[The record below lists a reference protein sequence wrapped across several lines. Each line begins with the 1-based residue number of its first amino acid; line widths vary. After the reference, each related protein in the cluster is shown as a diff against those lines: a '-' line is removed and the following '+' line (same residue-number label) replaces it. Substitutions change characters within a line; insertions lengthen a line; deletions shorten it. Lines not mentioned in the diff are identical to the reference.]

1 MTPRLIGL
9 GYRKHSGKDTI
20 ADHLMV
26 AHGFNYK
33 LSWADKLKEGVN
45 AWHGWDER
53 HSHGHLKEV
62 VDPYWGYSPREAYQK
77 IGTDL
82 MRNQWMETFWVKA
95 GMRQVLTWLDEGK
108 SVLIPDTRFP
118 NECQAILDHGGEV
131 WQVHRP
137 SLPSDDLHASET
149 ALDGF
154 TGWTRTIE
162 NDGTLAELLVK
173 VDSIIVPG

>member
-9 GYRKHSGKDTI
+9 GYRKRSGKDTI
-20 ADHLMV
+20 ADHLIDQ
-26 AHGFNYK
+26 HGFNHK

-82 MRNQWMETFWVKA
+82 IRNQWMQDFWVKA
-95 GMRQVLTWLDEGK
+95 AMRKVEKHRSAGRSVVLAD
-108 SVLIPDTRFP
+108 VRFP
-118 NECQAILDHGGEV
+118 NEADAILAQGGAV
-131 WQVHRP
+131 WRIDRP
-137 SLPSDDLHASET
+137 GLPTDDLHES
-149 ALDGF
+149 
-154 TGWTRTIE
+154 
-162 NDGTLAELLVK
+162 
-173 VDSIIVPG
+173 